1 MARGDANSLSA
12 NAPTA
17 DGLVRAAERVLL
29 PSVAALPGLR
39 MCVGLSGGI
48 DSIVL
53 LDVLAVL
60 ARRYGW
66 RLSAIHVNH
75 QLSTNAPTWAAF
87 CRRACRARGVPLR
100 VVKVEVARGN
110 STEAAAREA
119 RYAAYRA
126 CRADVIALAHNQDD
140 QVETL
145 LLRLL
150 RGAGVKGLAGM
161 PHTRMEGALRVV
173 RPLLDA
179 PRHEIERYAV
189 GRGLQWVEDES
200 NSDTHYLRNFLR
212 ADVLP
217 RIAARV
223 PGYRG
228 TLTRAAGHLAEAAV
242 LLDELAQL
250 DAAQCIRDDA
260 LSLEGVRCLS
270 RARAGNLL
278 RHFLARVGIA
288 MPDKRML
295 DEALRQALHARGDAH
310 VHIDFGTHVLRR
322 FDGALYLTPRW
333 NEPVSGIPV
342 RWRGERVLRIATLGA
357 SLKMSRNN
365 GKDNNAGIDLACLN
379 AAPVYVRLRR
389 GGERLRPEAGRPRRW
404 IKDLFQE
411 HKVPP
416 WVRDRL
422 PFLWSGRHLVWV
434 PGIGIDL
441 RFQARA
447 GAPSVMPQWL
457 CDAGRPL
464 GSRGVRHD

>member
-447 GAPSVMPQWL
+447 GAPSVMPQPASARRSL
-457 CDAGRPL
+457 SL
-464 GSRGVRHD
+464 GI